1 LANSSRSKRGHNSA
15 TTPTSAAS
23 GGARLRRAFGALE
36 QETHGGRVVHR
47 RERRQRQQR
56 PAVVFHETPRRE
68 FAYRRRQARARRR
81 AELGERARRVRN
93 RNRNLRVFF
102 SRNRNRDERLSERD
116 PRVFALSL
124 GVAERVHERFA
135 RERRRERAPRRVPV
149 RRVRR
154 QEPHDAG
161 GVDDAAFPEPI
172 GVRFAPRDERR
183 GRRRSRDPFVVVFAR
198 RVTLVAREVAS
209 VLVFV
214 TPRVVRPAAQVRG
227 HLREA
232 QERLVVDGVA
242 PAGAHGARVA
252 ERARR
257 QIR

>member
-1 LANSSRSKRGHNSA
+1 
-15 TTPTSAAS
+15 
-23 GGARLRRAFGALE
+23 
-36 QETHGGRVVHR
+36 
-47 RERRQRQQR
+47 
-56 PAVVFHETPRRE
+56 
-68 FAYRRRQARARRR
+68 
-81 AELGERARRVRN
+81 
-93 RNRNLRVFF
+93 
-102 SRNRNRDERLSERD
+102 
-116 PRVFALSL
+116 
-124 GVAERVHERFA
+124 
-135 RERRRERAPRRVPV
+135 
-149 RRVRR
+149 VRR

-183 GRRRSRDPFVVVFAR
+183 GGRRSREPFVVVFAR

-214 TPRVVRPAAQVRG
+214 TPRVVRPAAQVHG